1 MKKDIFIDDNI
12 AKNFVNPVD
21 PEYIKLMNWLNMF
34 KHNPSCDAYL
44 VVSKKLLEEYNG
56 THATCKEAQNICV
69 IVATLQIQGRLIIKN
84 NKELREFRRKH
95 YKKHIC
101 THFTCSKP
109 DREYHIPTVLLSN
122 RRYALLIDKNF
133 VNDLSRFPGFTVT
146 VAKRPESINY
156 I

>member
-21 PEYIKLMNWLNMF
+21 TEYVKLINWLNTF
-34 KHNPSCDAYL
+34 NHNPSRDAYL

-69 IVATLQIQGRLIIKN
+69 IVAKLQIQGRLTIKK
-84 NKELREFRRKH
+84 NKELREFRRRH
-95 YKKHIC
+95 YKKHVC
-101 THFTCSKP
+101 NHLTCSKP
-109 DREYHIPTVLLSN
+109 DREYHIPTVLLST
-122 RRYALLIDKNF
+122 RHYALSADKAF
-133 VNDLSRFPGFTVT
+133 INDLSWFPGFTVT

-156 I
+156 V